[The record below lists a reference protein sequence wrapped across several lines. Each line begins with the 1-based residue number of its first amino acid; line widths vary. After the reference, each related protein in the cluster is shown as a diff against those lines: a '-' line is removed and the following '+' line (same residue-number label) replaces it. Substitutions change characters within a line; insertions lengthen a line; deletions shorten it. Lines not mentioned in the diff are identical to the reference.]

1 MLGPVT
7 VELTLLLWWAH
18 YPHLWLFRLVSHRN
32 IYLHNNYYHAQIQE
46 KSLAVV
52 VEQLLHIYT
61 PRIIQLCLLRAIHTH
76 LAAAE
81 SLTRVF

>member
-32 IYLHNNYYHAQIQE
+32 IYLHNNYYPAQSQVKVAIIMV
-46 KSLAVV
+46 KLD
-52 VEQLLHIYT
+52 QLLHIYT

-76 LAAAE
+76 LAAVE
-81 SLTRVF
+81 